1 MSFQIHSLDASDF
14 AALFDLSD
22 AELTRHRAKR
32 VTAQDDAGYPCRVS
46 LEDAQKG
53 DELILVNH
61 THMAKSSPYT
71 ASHAVYVRKG
81 VASAHPEPGEIPDM
95 LARRTLSI
103 RGFDANGF
111 IRQADVR
118 EGGQLGETLEAFF
131 RNPEI
136 EFTDIHIAGPGCFAA
151 RATRA

>member
-1 MSFQIHSLDASDF
+1 MSFQIHSLDASEFTD
-14 AALFDLSD
+14 LFDLSD
-22 AELTRHRAKR
+22 EDLAQHRAKR
-32 VTAQDDAGYPCRVS
+32 VTADDDTGFPCRVS

-53 DELILVNH
+53 DDLILVNH
-61 THMAKSSPYT
+61 THMDKSSPYM

-95 LARRTLSI
+95 LAHRTLSI

-111 IRQADVR
+111 IRHADVKDGR
-118 EGGQLGETLEAFF
+118 ELGKTLEAFF

-136 EFTDIHIAGPGCFAA
+136 DFTDIHFAGPGCFAA